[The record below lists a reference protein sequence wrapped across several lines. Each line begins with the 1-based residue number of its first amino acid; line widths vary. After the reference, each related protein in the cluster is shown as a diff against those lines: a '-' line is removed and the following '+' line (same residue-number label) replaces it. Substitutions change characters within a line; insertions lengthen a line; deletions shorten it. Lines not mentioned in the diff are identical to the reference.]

1 MKRPTLLLI
10 LVILASIFLFFLLN
24 LLLGSVHIPFRSVW
38 NILWGNTDES
48 IIWQNIIWKSRV
60 PQALTALVAGAGLSV
75 SGLQMQTVFRNPLAG
90 PSVLGISSGASLGVA
105 CVVLLSGAMG
115 GVALSKLG
123 YMGEVAL
130 SIAAIIGALSVM
142 ALIVYVS
149 QKVKGNV
156 TLLIIGVMI
165 GYVASAII
173 GVLKYFS
180 VEEDIRAY
188 VIWGLGS
195 FARVSGDQMI
205 LFVCIMAVL
214 LPLSFLLIKTM
225 NLLLLGD
232 GYARNLGLNIKR
244 ARLLVISC
252 SGVLVAIVTAYCGPI
267 MFIGLAVPHLCRAIF
282 HTSDHRILMPATLLV
297 GASLALV
304 CNLIA
309 RMPGFEGALPVNSV
323 TALVGAP
330 VVASVLFRKRK
341 GELEEYLRIE
351 NKEVLKQETIHIEKL
366 SIGYPGKG
374 DVKVVASDI
383 CAGINSGEL
392 TCLLGANGV
401 GKSTLLRTLSAFQ
414 PKLSGEIRIQGK
426 EIGSY
431 TDKQLSKV
439 ISVVLTEKCDIRN
452 MTSVELIGLGRSP
465 YTGFWGTLSKE
476 DKEVVDHAINL
487 VGISHLAH
495 RMVHTL
501 SDGERQKVMI
511 AKALS
516 QETPVIF
523 LDEPTAFLDFP
534 SKVEMM
540 QLLHQLSRQTDKTIF
555 LSTHDLE
562 LALQIADK
570 IWLMDKANGVTIGTP
585 EDLSLDG
592 TLSSFFARKGIV
604 FDLETGLFRVNN
616 EYTSQIRIVGHG
628 QKYAMVR
635 KALQRNGILANRNV
649 ESDVYIETG
658 DLKGDG
664 TFVLHPV
671 NGEAVTV
678 QTIDELLAEIVK
690 IL

>member
-1 MKRPTLLLI
+1 M
-10 LVILASIFLFFLLN
+10 
-24 LLLGSVHIPFRSVW
+24 
-38 NILWGNTDES
+38 
-48 IIWQNIIWKSRV
+48 
-60 PQALTALVAGAGLSV
+60 
-75 SGLQMQTVFRNPLAG
+75 
-90 PSVLGISSGASLGVA
+90 
-105 CVVLLSGAMG
+105 
-115 GVALSKLG
+115 
-123 YMGEVAL
+123 
-130 SIAAIIGALSVM
+130 
-142 ALIVYVS
+142 
-149 QKVKGNV
+149 
-156 TLLIIGVMI
+156 
-165 GYVASAII
+165 
-173 GVLKYFS
+173 
-180 VEEDIRAY
+180 
-188 VIWGLGS
+188 
-195 FARVSGDQMI
+195 
-205 LFVCIMAVL
+205 
-214 LPLSFLLIKTM
+214 
-225 NLLLLGD
+225 
-232 GYARNLGLNIKR
+232 
-244 ARLLVISC
+244 
-252 SGVLVAIVTAYCGPI
+252 
-267 MFIGLAVPHLCRAIF
+267 
-282 HTSDHRILMPATLLV
+282 
-297 GASLALV
+297 
-304 CNLIA
+304 
-309 RMPGFEGALPVNSV
+309 
-323 TALVGAP
+323 
-330 VVASVLFRKRK
+330 
-341 GELEEYLRIE
+341 
-351 NKEVLKQETIHIEKL
+351 KQETIHIEKL
-366 SIGYPGKG
+366 SIGYPSKG

-511 AKALS
+511 AKALA

-678 QTIDELLAEIVK
+678 QTIGELLAEIVK

>member
-1 MKRPTLLLI
+1 M
-10 LVILASIFLFFLLN
+10 S
-24 LLLGSVHIPFRSVW
+24 
-38 NILWGNTDES
+38 
-48 IIWQNIIWKSRV
+48 
-60 PQALTALVAGAGLSV
+60 AGC
-75 SGLQMQTVFRNPLAG
+75 Q
-90 PSVLGISSGASLGVA
+90 
-105 CVVLLSGAMG
+105 
-115 GVALSKLG
+115 
-123 YMGEVAL
+123 
-130 SIAAIIGALSVM
+130 
-142 ALIVYVS
+142 
-149 QKVKGNV
+149 
-156 TLLIIGVMI
+156 
-165 GYVASAII
+165 
-173 GVLKYFS
+173 
-180 VEEDIRAY
+180 
-188 VIWGLGS
+188 
-195 FARVSGDQMI
+195 
-205 LFVCIMAVL
+205 
-214 LPLSFLLIKTM
+214 
-225 NLLLLGD
+225 
-232 GYARNLGLNIKR
+232 
-244 ARLLVISC
+244 
-252 SGVLVAIVTAYCGPI
+252 
-267 MFIGLAVPHLCRAIF
+267 
-282 HTSDHRILMPATLLV
+282 
-297 GASLALV
+297 
-304 CNLIA
+304 
-309 RMPGFEGALPVNSV
+309 
-323 TALVGAP
+323 
-330 VVASVLFRKRK
+330 
-341 GELEEYLRIE
+341 
-351 NKEVLKQETIHIEKL
+351 
-366 SIGYPGKG
+366 
-374 DVKVVASDI
+374 
-383 CAGINSGEL
+383 
-392 TCLLGANGV
+392 GV

-570 IWLMDKANGVTIGTP
+570 IWLMDKVNGVTIGTP

-592 TLSSFFARKGIV
+592 TLSGFFARKGIV

>member
-1 MKRPTLLLI
+1 M
-10 LVILASIFLFFLLN
+10 
-24 LLLGSVHIPFRSVW
+24 
-38 NILWGNTDES
+38 
-48 IIWQNIIWKSRV
+48 
-60 PQALTALVAGAGLSV
+60 
-75 SGLQMQTVFRNPLAG
+75 
-90 PSVLGISSGASLGVA
+90 
-105 CVVLLSGAMG
+105 
-115 GVALSKLG
+115 
-123 YMGEVAL
+123 
-130 SIAAIIGALSVM
+130 
-142 ALIVYVS
+142 
-149 QKVKGNV
+149 
-156 TLLIIGVMI
+156 
-165 GYVASAII
+165 
-173 GVLKYFS
+173 
-180 VEEDIRAY
+180 
-188 VIWGLGS
+188 
-195 FARVSGDQMI
+195 
-205 LFVCIMAVL
+205 
-214 LPLSFLLIKTM
+214 
-225 NLLLLGD
+225 
-232 GYARNLGLNIKR
+232 
-244 ARLLVISC
+244 
-252 SGVLVAIVTAYCGPI
+252 
-267 MFIGLAVPHLCRAIF
+267 
-282 HTSDHRILMPATLLV
+282 
-297 GASLALV
+297 
-304 CNLIA
+304 
-309 RMPGFEGALPVNSV
+309 
-323 TALVGAP
+323 
-330 VVASVLFRKRK
+330 
-341 GELEEYLRIE
+341 
-351 NKEVLKQETIHIEKL
+351 KQETIHIEKL
-366 SIGYPGKG
+366 SIGYPSKG

-414 PKLSGEIRIQGK
+414 PKLSGEIHIQGK

-570 IWLMDKANGVTIGTP
+570 IWLMDKVNGVTIGTP

-649 ESDVYIETG
+649 ESNVYIETG

>member
-1 MKRPTLLLI
+1 M
-10 LVILASIFLFFLLN
+10 
-24 LLLGSVHIPFRSVW
+24 
-38 NILWGNTDES
+38 
-48 IIWQNIIWKSRV
+48 
-60 PQALTALVAGAGLSV
+60 
-75 SGLQMQTVFRNPLAG
+75 
-90 PSVLGISSGASLGVA
+90 
-105 CVVLLSGAMG
+105 
-115 GVALSKLG
+115 
-123 YMGEVAL
+123 
-130 SIAAIIGALSVM
+130 
-142 ALIVYVS
+142 
-149 QKVKGNV
+149 
-156 TLLIIGVMI
+156 
-165 GYVASAII
+165 
-173 GVLKYFS
+173 
-180 VEEDIRAY
+180 
-188 VIWGLGS
+188 
-195 FARVSGDQMI
+195 
-205 LFVCIMAVL
+205 
-214 LPLSFLLIKTM
+214 
-225 NLLLLGD
+225 
-232 GYARNLGLNIKR
+232 
-244 ARLLVISC
+244 
-252 SGVLVAIVTAYCGPI
+252 
-267 MFIGLAVPHLCRAIF
+267 
-282 HTSDHRILMPATLLV
+282 
-297 GASLALV
+297 
-304 CNLIA
+304 
-309 RMPGFEGALPVNSV
+309 
-323 TALVGAP
+323 
-330 VVASVLFRKRK
+330 
-341 GELEEYLRIE
+341 
-351 NKEVLKQETIHIEKL
+351 KQETIHIEKL
-366 SIGYPGKG
+366 SIGYSGKG

-487 VGISHLAH
+487 VGISHLAY

-511 AKALS
+511 AKALA

-570 IWLMDKANGVTIGTP
+570 IWLMDKVNGVTIGTP

>member
-1 MKRPTLLLI
+1 
-10 LVILASIFLFFLLN
+10 
-24 LLLGSVHIPFRSVW
+24 
-38 NILWGNTDES
+38 
-48 IIWQNIIWKSRV
+48 
-60 PQALTALVAGAGLSV
+60 
-75 SGLQMQTVFRNPLAG
+75 
-90 PSVLGISSGASLGVA
+90 
-105 CVVLLSGAMG
+105 
-115 GVALSKLG
+115 
-123 YMGEVAL
+123 MGEVAL
-130 SIAAIIGALSVM
+130 SVAAIIGALSVM

-195 FARVSGDQMI
+195 FARVSGDQML

-297 GASLALV
+297 GAALALV

-323 TALVGAP
+323 TALVGAGGC
-330 VVASVLFRKRK
+330 VRTFQKEKRGAERMK
-341 GELEEYLRIE
+341 CQVCQTGISSMSNGRI
-351 NKEVLKQETIHIEKL
+351 KYVKRPYQVYQTVISYILKNETIHIENL
-366 SIGYPGKG
+366 SIGYPGKS
-374 DVKVVASDI
+374 DVKVVADGI

-414 PKLSGEIRIQGK
+414 PKLGGEIRIQGK
-426 EIGSY
+426 EIESY
-431 TDKQLSKV
+431 TDKQLSRV

-452 MTSVELIGLGRSP
+452 MSVTELIGLGRSP
-465 YTGFWGTLSKE
+465 YTGFWGTLTKE
-476 DKEVVDHAINL
+476 DRHIVEHSVSL

-511 AKALS
+511 AKALA
-516 QETPVIF
+516 QETPVIY

-540 QLLHQLSRQTDKTIF
+540 QLLHHLSRQTDKTIF

-585 EDLSLDG
+585 EDLSLNG
-592 TLSSFFARKGIV
+592 SLSSFFARKGIV
-604 FDLETGLFRVNN
+604 FDLETGLFRVDN
-616 EYTSQIRIVGHG
+616 EYTSQIRLSGHG
-628 QKYAMVR
+628 QRYAMVR
-635 KALQRNGILANRNV
+635 KALQRNGVLANCNV
-649 ESDVYIETG
+649 ESDTCIETG

-664 TFVLHPV
+664 TFVLHRPGEEPV
-671 NGEAVTV
+671 RLTSIE
-678 QTIDELLAEIVK
+678 DLLAKLHERSLCK
-690 IL
+690 

>member
-1 MKRPTLLLI
+1 M
-10 LVILASIFLFFLLN
+10 
-24 LLLGSVHIPFRSVW
+24 
-38 NILWGNTDES
+38 
-48 IIWQNIIWKSRV
+48 
-60 PQALTALVAGAGLSV
+60 
-75 SGLQMQTVFRNPLAG
+75 
-90 PSVLGISSGASLGVA
+90 
-105 CVVLLSGAMG
+105 
-115 GVALSKLG
+115 
-123 YMGEVAL
+123 
-130 SIAAIIGALSVM
+130 
-142 ALIVYVS
+142 
-149 QKVKGNV
+149 
-156 TLLIIGVMI
+156 
-165 GYVASAII
+165 
-173 GVLKYFS
+173 
-180 VEEDIRAY
+180 
-188 VIWGLGS
+188 
-195 FARVSGDQMI
+195 
-205 LFVCIMAVL
+205 
-214 LPLSFLLIKTM
+214 
-225 NLLLLGD
+225 
-232 GYARNLGLNIKR
+232 
-244 ARLLVISC
+244 
-252 SGVLVAIVTAYCGPI
+252 
-267 MFIGLAVPHLCRAIF
+267 
-282 HTSDHRILMPATLLV
+282 
-297 GASLALV
+297 
-304 CNLIA
+304 
-309 RMPGFEGALPVNSV
+309 
-323 TALVGAP
+323 
-330 VVASVLFRKRK
+330 
-341 GELEEYLRIE
+341 
-351 NKEVLKQETIHIEKL
+351 KQETIHIEKL
-366 SIGYPGKG
+366 SIGYPSKG

-511 AKALS
+511 AKALA

-570 IWLMDKANGVTIGTP
+570 IWLMDKVNGVTIGTP

-616 EYTSQIRIVGHG
+616 EYTSRIRIVGHG

-664 TFVLHPV
+664 TFVLHSV

-678 QTIDELLAEIVK
+678 QTIGELLAEIVK

>member
-1 MKRPTLLLI
+1 M
-10 LVILASIFLFFLLN
+10 
-24 LLLGSVHIPFRSVW
+24 
-38 NILWGNTDES
+38 
-48 IIWQNIIWKSRV
+48 
-60 PQALTALVAGAGLSV
+60 
-75 SGLQMQTVFRNPLAG
+75 
-90 PSVLGISSGASLGVA
+90 
-105 CVVLLSGAMG
+105 
-115 GVALSKLG
+115 
-123 YMGEVAL
+123 
-130 SIAAIIGALSVM
+130 
-142 ALIVYVS
+142 
-149 QKVKGNV
+149 
-156 TLLIIGVMI
+156 
-165 GYVASAII
+165 
-173 GVLKYFS
+173 
-180 VEEDIRAY
+180 
-188 VIWGLGS
+188 
-195 FARVSGDQMI
+195 
-205 LFVCIMAVL
+205 
-214 LPLSFLLIKTM
+214 
-225 NLLLLGD
+225 
-232 GYARNLGLNIKR
+232 
-244 ARLLVISC
+244 
-252 SGVLVAIVTAYCGPI
+252 
-267 MFIGLAVPHLCRAIF
+267 
-282 HTSDHRILMPATLLV
+282 
-297 GASLALV
+297 
-304 CNLIA
+304 
-309 RMPGFEGALPVNSV
+309 
-323 TALVGAP
+323 
-330 VVASVLFRKRK
+330 
-341 GELEEYLRIE
+341 
-351 NKEVLKQETIHIEKL
+351 KQETIHIEKL
-366 SIGYPGKG
+366 SIGYPDKG

-570 IWLMDKANGVTIGTP
+570 IWLMDKVNGVTIGTP

-592 TLSSFFARKGIV
+592 TLSGFFARKGIV

>member
-1 MKRPTLLLI
+1 M
-10 LVILASIFLFFLLN
+10 
-24 LLLGSVHIPFRSVW
+24 
-38 NILWGNTDES
+38 
-48 IIWQNIIWKSRV
+48 
-60 PQALTALVAGAGLSV
+60 
-75 SGLQMQTVFRNPLAG
+75 
-90 PSVLGISSGASLGVA
+90 
-105 CVVLLSGAMG
+105 
-115 GVALSKLG
+115 
-123 YMGEVAL
+123 
-130 SIAAIIGALSVM
+130 
-142 ALIVYVS
+142 
-149 QKVKGNV
+149 
-156 TLLIIGVMI
+156 
-165 GYVASAII
+165 
-173 GVLKYFS
+173 
-180 VEEDIRAY
+180 
-188 VIWGLGS
+188 
-195 FARVSGDQMI
+195 
-205 LFVCIMAVL
+205 
-214 LPLSFLLIKTM
+214 
-225 NLLLLGD
+225 
-232 GYARNLGLNIKR
+232 
-244 ARLLVISC
+244 
-252 SGVLVAIVTAYCGPI
+252 
-267 MFIGLAVPHLCRAIF
+267 
-282 HTSDHRILMPATLLV
+282 
-297 GASLALV
+297 
-304 CNLIA
+304 
-309 RMPGFEGALPVNSV
+309 
-323 TALVGAP
+323 
-330 VVASVLFRKRK
+330 
-341 GELEEYLRIE
+341 
-351 NKEVLKQETIHIEKL
+351 KQETIHIEKL

-511 AKALS
+511 AKALA

-555 LSTHDLE
+555 LSTHDL
-562 LALQIADK
+562 
-570 IWLMDKANGVTIGTP
+570 
-585 EDLSLDG
+585 DLSLDG
-592 TLSSFFARKGIV
+592 TLSGFFARKGIV